1 MVNVNIKFNSLIGQL
16 LVLLLQLKSLPLLLL
31 VACLQQEPL

>member
-16 LVLLLQLKSLPLLLL
+16 LVLLLQLKFLPLLLL
-31 VACLQQEPL
+31 VACLQQEP

>member
-31 VACLQQEPL
+31 VACLQQEP